1 MISEEYKKAYRAAIA
16 ANEKGRWQSACENYK
31 LAGKLLLEEAKKVP
45 PQDAD
50 PIIEAVKRLL
60 ELAKEMEEKANAA
73 PALAV
78 KRTGSAA
85 SAGTSGGASGTGK
98 TAASTTTDEKSPFS
112 PVAERPN
119 VHFEDIAG
127 LESAKQVIRD
137 EIIGPY
143 LHPDLYKRFNRNT
156 NGGILMYGLPGT
168 GKTMLGR
175 CIATETN
182 ADFFSVRCSEIM
194 DKYVG
199 ESEKHISALFNAARE
214 SGNAIIMFDEFEAIG
229 KKRGGEASN
238 TDRVVTELLTQMDGF
253 EKNQGRLIVIAATN
267 LPWMIDSALTR
278 PKRLTHH
285 IYVPLPDATAR
296 RYLLTRRFSGLPCS
310 GELDFDRMVIATEG
324 FNGADLDNLV
334 EQACNPAIRRGSES
348 NDYNQYITQADVDYA
363 LKHVHSSVRP
373 EDIRRMNEYL
383 SSREIAKA

>member
-16 ANEKGRWQSACENYK
+16 ANEKGRWQTACENYK

-50 PIIEAVKRLL
+50 PIIEAVRRLL

-73 PALAV
+73 PAV

-85 SAGTSGGASGTGK
+85 SSGAASGAGK
-98 TAASTTTDEKSPFS
+98 AASTAAASEEKSPFS

-143 LHPDLYKRFNRNT
+143 LHPDLYKRFNRTT

-296 RYLLTRRFSGLPCS
+296 RYLLTRRFAGLPCS
-310 GELDFDRMVIATEG
+310 GELDFDHMVEATEG
-324 FNGADLDNLV
+324 FNGADLDNFV
-334 EQACNPAIRRGSES
+334 EQASNPAIRRGSES
-348 NDYNQYITQADVDYA
+348 NDYNQFITQADVDYA
-363 LKHVHSSVRP
+363 LKHVRSSVRP

-383 SSREIAKA
+383 SSRQTAKS